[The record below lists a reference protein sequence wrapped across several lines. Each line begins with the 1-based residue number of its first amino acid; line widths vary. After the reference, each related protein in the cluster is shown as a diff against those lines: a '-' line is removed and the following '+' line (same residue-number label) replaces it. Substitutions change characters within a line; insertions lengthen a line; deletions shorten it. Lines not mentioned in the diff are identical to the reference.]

1 MATNNEE
8 NNENDVTKI
17 AMALTTKYGH
27 ESLDDNEFKHA
38 ERIKYAISI
47 MLDYPH
53 KLREDHVRM
62 LVDMFDISR
71 SNAYKLITDAQEI
84 FPSLEK
90 VNREFERHRIIHII
104 YKMLNACKEKNNMRD
119 GASLLKLLVTI
130 TGVDKEEEEGL
141 VNRQPIINVFQTAP
155 ETLGIDMPE
164 NFDLNSFIKQ
174 VEKRY
179 TQRKEE
185 EAHD

>member
-1 MATNNEE
+1 MATNKDE
-8 NNENDVTKI
+8 NNDNEVTKI
-17 AMALTTKYGH
+17 ALALTTKYGH
-27 ESLDDNEFKHA
+27 ESLDDDEFKHA

-53 KLREDHVRM
+53 LLREDHIRM
-62 LVDMFDISR
+62 IIDMFHISR
-71 SNAYKLITDAQEI
+71 TSAYKLISDAQEI

-90 VNREFERHRIIHII
+90 VNREFERHRLIHLM
-104 YKMLNACKEKNNMRD
+104 YKMLSKCIDKNNMRD
-119 GASLLKLLVTI
+119 GATLAKLLVTI
-130 TGVDKEEEEGL
+130 TGVDKEPEEGL
-141 VNRQPIINVFQTAP
+141 VNRQPIINLFQTAP

-164 NFDLNSFIKQ
+164 NFDLNTFIKQ